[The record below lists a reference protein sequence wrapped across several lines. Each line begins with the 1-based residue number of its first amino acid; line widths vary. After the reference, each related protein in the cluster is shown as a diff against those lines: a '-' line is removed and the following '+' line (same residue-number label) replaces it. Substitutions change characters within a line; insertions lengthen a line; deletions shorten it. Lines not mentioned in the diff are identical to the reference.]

1 MRNLFIFLL
10 LLSFDIHAAV
20 NSYTGIEEAFSACLG
35 SSQGRA
41 VGCQVCS
48 PGVVGNNMA
57 PGYYSACAY
66 KYYYTQ
72 GCPSGS
78 EINVITDICD
88 IPDYYDGAQGAVQ
101 CDSEGV
107 PLECESGYILSGG
120 ACSQLASVDDTPES
134 CYTSGGS
141 WGQVNGNDVCVP
153 SDYGPELNCPDGEQI
168 FFNGSGYACLSGDSP
183 ELYPTD
189 PDAGLDPNSPENG
202 SGDQGVDTNG
212 DGSNN
217 AISLAGVE
225 RRLDI
230 ANSHLAGLRDE
241 TRTSNDLLEEIAE
254 NTDGSDQDYTPSGG
268 WYESDPNL
276 TVEGL
281 MNDFQNTIN
290 TGDVML
296 AVDNFFTLDTSS
308 SCPVWSVDAWVF
320 SIVIDQFCSDN
331 IPWVLI
337 QGIIIA
343 TALLLAGRIALT

>member
-1 MRNLFIFLL
+1 MSRWRTNI
-10 LLSFDIHAAV
+10 
-20 NSYTGIEEAFSACLG
+20 
-35 SSQGRA
+35 
-41 VGCQVCS
+41 
-48 PGVVGNNMA
+48 
-57 PGYYSACAY
+57 
-66 KYYYTQ
+66 
-72 GCPSGS
+72 
-78 EINVITDICD
+78 
-88 IPDYYDGAQGAVQ
+88 
-101 CDSEGV
+101 
-107 PLECESGYILSGG
+107 
-120 ACSQLASVDDTPES
+120 
-134 CYTSGGS
+134 
-141 WGQVNGNDVCVP
+141 
-153 SDYGPELNCPDGEQI
+153 
-168 FFNGSGYACLSGDSP
+168 FNGSGYACLSGDSP